1 MTQDINTVDSS
12 NDVKGTIE
20 ITVAGVK
27 LRRCGKLFQFD
38 TNGVEVEPGTEV
50 VVETELGQM
59 LGRVMTHPRKI
70 EVQGEL
76 NRKILRKAT
85 QEDIEAIQKNRELE
99 KDAKAYCI
107 QKAEELNLE
116 MKIVDTE
123 ITLDNRRII
132 FYFTADGRIDFRQL
146 VRQLA
151 ARFKTRIEMRQIGV
165 RDEVKMLGGLG
176 VCGRQTCCS
185 LFLNAFEPI
194 TIRMAKEQDLSINQN
209 KLSGICGRLMCCLSY
224 EYRELEEE
232 EVDSGEF
239 VTITDECSNGD
250 LQCVDSN
257 ELDMEEPSPRGEESP
272 QEIEERPVVE
282 EEIKQEEEIP
292 KESPAVE
299 TEPTTTQ
306 QEPITGT
313 HPKRKRHKKGKAKK
327 RAKTSRKGSE
337 GPGSEKGKPF
347 SRRKKFWQ
355 KKRH

>member
-12 NDVKGTIE
+12 NDVKETTE

-38 TNGVEVEPGTEV
+38 TSGIEVEPGTEV

-70 EVQGEL
+70 EIQGEL

-99 KDAKAYCI
+99 KEAKAYCI

-116 MKIVDTE
+116 MKVVDTE
-123 ITLDNRRII
+123 VTLDNRRII

-151 ARFKTRIEMRQIGV
+151 AKFKTRIEMRQIGV

-185 LFLNAFEPI
+185 LFLNVFEPI

-224 EYRELEEE
+224 EYREQEEE
-232 EVDSGEF
+232 ADSGEF
-239 VTITDECSNGD
+239 VTITDEYSNGD

-257 ELDMEEPSPRGEESP
+257 ELDMEESSLKGEDAP
-272 QEIEERPVVE
+272 QEIEEKSVIE
-282 EEIKQEEEIP
+282 EEVKQEQEIL
-292 KESPAVE
+292 KEPPAA
-299 TEPTTTQ
+299 Q
-306 QEPITGT
+306 QKPAISRHTR
-313 HPKRKRHKKGKAKK
+313 KKRHRKVKAKK
-327 RAKTSRKGSE
+327 ERMPEKGSE
-337 GPGSEKGKPF
+337 GSDSEKGKPF
-347 SRRKKFWQ
+347 SSRKKFWQ